1 MTKKKL
7 KIIVIDDDEDFRK
20 PIANI
25 LKSVGND
32 VVDVDGSGELYN
44 ILQKDEIDV
53 AIVDYFLKEE
63 SGIDIVK
70 KIKSNDKCKYTKI
83 IMVSSHENIR
93 PAIEKAGIS
102 DFIPKPLNPE
112 DLIKK
117 LKTLH
122 SN

>member
-1 MTKKKL
+1 MAKKKL

-32 VVDVDGSGELYN
+32 VVDVGGSGELYN
-44 ILQKDEIDV
+44 ILQKNEVDV

-117 LKTLH
+117 LKSLH